1 MGYPDHTFGVI
12 SLQFLKFLFFFF
24 EASTYAK
31 ICRPTDEFNLIDFN
45 VQRTSRVLRVA
56 HFTIF
61 KTFLLCNDCFFSAFI
76 QDNYF

>member
-12 SLQFLKFLFFFF
+12 SLSNFLNFLFL

-31 ICRPTDEFNLIDFN
+31 ICRPTDEIQSDFN
-45 VQRTSRVLRVA
+45 VQRTIRVLRVA